1 MKAIW
6 NNAIIAVS
14 NDTLMLEG
22 NCYFPPDSVM
32 PQFLRE
38 SRTHTTCSWK
48 GIASYY
54 DIVVDGS
61 INRNAAW
68 YYPEPKQE
76 ALKIKNYIAFWHGV
90 KVVE

>member
-22 NCYFPPDSVM
+22 NCYFAPVSVM

-38 SRTHTTCSWK
+38 SSTHTTCSWK

-54 DIVVDGS
+54 DIVVNGS
-61 INRNAAW
+61 INRDAAW
-68 YYPEPKQE
+68 YYPEPKHE

>member
-6 NNAIIAVS
+6 NQVIIAES
-14 NDTLMLEG
+14 NDNLMREG

-32 PQFLRE
+32 HEFLFE
-38 SRTHTTCSWK
+38 SKTHTTCSWK

-54 DIVVDGS
+54 DVVVDGS
-61 INRNAAW
+61 INRDAAW
-68 YYPEPKQE
+68 YYPEPKPE
-76 ALKIKNYIAFWHGV
+76 ALEIKNYIAFWHGV